1 MDENWYT
8 NESVWSLSFF
18 YPDPQED
25 QEEKKKKSSGSSST
39 RGSSSGSSGSGG
51 RAAWVAVAG
60 EASATALRY
69 SDGG

>member
-25 QEEKKKKSSGSSST
+25 LKKKKKKKSLV
-39 RGSSSGSSGSGG
+39 RN
-51 RAAWVAVAG
+51 V
-60 EASATALRY
+60 
-69 SDGG
+69 

>member
-25 QEEKKKKSSGSSST
+25 LKEKKKKIY
-39 RGSSSGSSGSGG
+39 
-51 RAAWVAVAG
+51 VL
-60 EASATALRY
+60 ASDWRVLWIGVR
-69 SDGG
+69 SK

>member
-25 QEEKKKKSSGSSST
+25 KKKKKKTLGPPQNWYKLEML
-39 RGSSSGSSGSGG
+39 RFPQ
-51 RAAWVAVAG
+51 AASLD
-60 EASATALRY
+60 EMISAIYRTE
-69 SDGG
+69 

>member
-25 QEEKKKKSSGSSST
+25 LKKKKKKKKEDNTHCCTMKDMTLGGKKNGYEVKTST
-39 RGSSSGSSGSGG
+39 HGG
-51 RAAWVAVAG
+51 KQKQQHVI
-60 EASATALRY
+60 
-69 SDGG
+69 

>member
-25 QEEKKKKSSGSSST
+25 KKKEEKKKNANSVLAK
-39 RGSSSGSSGSGG
+39 RGKVILYLLCCLG
-51 RAAWVAVAG
+51 A
-60 EASATALRY
+60 
-69 SDGG
+69 

>member
-25 QEEKKKKSSGSSST
+25 QKKKKEKKMLI
-39 RGSSSGSSGSGG
+39 
-51 RAAWVAVAG
+51 AC
-60 EASATALRY
+60 
-69 SDGG
+69 

>member
-25 QEEKKKKSSGSSST
+25 LKKKKKKKKTMMSIDPKG
-39 RGSSSGSSGSGG
+39 
-51 RAAWVAVAG
+51 
-60 EASATALRY
+60 
-69 SDGG
+69 

>member
-25 QEEKKKKSSGSSST
+25 LGKKKKKKQPK
-39 RGSSSGSSGSGG
+39 RLFFLFHLP
-51 RAAWVAVAG
+51 ADG
-60 EASATALRY
+60 EK
-69 SDGG
+69 

>member
-25 QEEKKKKSSGSSST
+25 QRKKKQKKKLVTRITTKSVVTEGSLQSSCGVEEMLIT
-39 RGSSSGSSGSGG
+39 RTLDSNIG
-51 RAAWVAVAG
+51 
-60 EASATALRY
+60 
-69 SDGG
+69 